1 MKVSLFKSFKSF
13 KSANKKISLL
23 ALFVLVPLILSA
35 CTVSTTNKKEVPD
48 ASVFLSVNSGDTWRE
63 AITMATVG
71 QPQSIRDVNVK
82 TMTIDPQDSKAVY
95 LATRENGLY
104 YTYNVVQDGWIKVK
118 NLPSAAINDVKV
130 DPKNK
135 CIIYAA
141 VANNLYRSEDC
152 ARTFE
157 VVFYDNN
164 TGVTINTIAIDH
176 YNPRNVYIGT
186 SRGEIIKTI
195 DSGASWRTIQRLNE
209 GIKQLIVSPVDS
221 RLIFVASMR
230 NKIYSFNTNSETN
243 PDLSD
248 DIELNFAINSWTDL
262 NPVLKEYDLGKNF
275 RDFVVCAKDGTMFI
289 AANQAMVRS
298 QDNGV
303 TWEKIKLI
311 QPEKEAVIN
320 SMAVNPQD
328 SNNIFYVTNTTFFRS
343 TDGGVTWTTKKLP
356 TQRSGQELI
365 VDFDYPNNL
374 YLGTAVITK

>member
-1 MKVSLFKSFKSF
+1 MKAPLIKSFKSSF
-13 KSANKKISLL
+13 KKTSLL
-23 ALFVLVPLILSA
+23 ALLVLAPLILSA
-35 CTVSTTNKKEVPD
+35 CSISTTTKKDVAD
-48 ASVFLSVNSGDTWRE
+48 ASVFLSINSGDTWRE

-71 QPQSIRDVNVK
+71 QPQNIRDLNVK
-82 TMTIDPQDSKAVY
+82 VMTIDPQDSKAVY
-95 LATRENGLY
+95 LATLDNGLY

-118 NLPSAAINDVKV
+118 SLPSITINDVKV
-130 DPKNK
+130 DPQNK
-135 CIIYAA
+135 CIIYVA

-157 VVFYDNN
+157 QVYYDNN
-164 TGVTINTIAIDH
+164 TGVTVNTISIDH

-230 NKIYSFNTNSETN
+230 NKIYSFNTNSETD
-243 PDLSD
+243 PTLSD
-248 DIELNFAINSWTDL
+248 DIELNFAISSWTDL
-262 NPVLKEYDLGKNF
+262 NPVLKEYDLGKTF
-275 RDFVVCAKDGTMFI
+275 RDFVVCALDGTMFI
-289 AANQAMVRS
+289 ATNQSMVRS
-298 QDNGV
+298 KDNGV
-303 TWEKIKLI
+303 TWEKINLI
-311 QPEKEAVIN
+311 QPEKEAIIN

-343 TDGGVTWTTKKLP
+343 TDGGITWTTKKLP

-365 VDFDYPNNL
+365 VDFDNPKNL
-374 YLGTAVITK
+374 YLGTAVLAK